1 MSVDLTNATT
11 TIPSS
16 RFGLISIDG
25 DQSVSLNTFSGTGTL
40 TITQGINTTPNG
52 IGMSAVGIAYD
63 NGTTTTSTSW
73 DTLSNKIAS
82 LSAVAPN
89 ALNASLLVVNETIS
103 IQNEDTAPTRVI
115 NTSAGSNTGGEHF
128 GVAWVGNSLPFVME
142 TLDATDLVVQDTIL
156 NIKQGGGGTNQIIL
170 NSSSATITITDGT
183 NTNILTPVASAPVLS
198 SVLSAGNNAGGQS
211 ITNVNDIACVSIN
224 STSYPPPAPSL
235 SSVLSA
241 GNNAGGQT
249 IDGVYNINTTF
260 INGSSITSV
269 GLLWSDFN
277 AQNAYN
283 NLPSSNAYALDNSIG
298 SQAETRATGFYCYNN
313 GSLMGQSCST
323 LITPYTWSQQVASN
337 EWLRYDYNGGS
348 AYFKL
353 GYDNGSN
360 GTTFS
365 QIDNGVFISYQ
376 KSFST
381 GYEWRGR
388 FIMEADNGLI
398 IQSKDET
405 NNIYKPIKLNASDC
419 FLNDGVSSVS
429 LKPKITGVIN
439 GSANWSIGAGGWNNI
454 VSATFGMS
462 SAWTGSK
469 NFAVSLSF
477 NNYDAQENTASLYYY
492 VVENG
497 TTFYPYTSSSSY
509 AVPCFAHSGYANN
522 STTAT
527 TTDILIINNTS
538 GGSTISLYINI
549 AHNGGTWSGNGF
561 WSFTL
566 TEV

>member
-1 MSVDLTNATT
+1 MADGKTIEHTGLIQIFRSANEDRKIILSAEH
-11 TIPSS
+11 TIPPT
-16 RFGLISIDG
+16 LSITKNH
-25 DQSVSLNTFSGTGTL
+25 L
-40 TITQGINTTPNG
+40 TTPIG
-52 IGMSAVGIAYD
+52 IAISSDGIAYD
-63 NGTTTTSTSW
+63 NGTTISNTTWT
-73 DTLSNKIAS
+73 TLQDKIAS
-82 LSAVAPN
+82 VEAVAPN
-89 ALNASLLVVNETIS
+89 GGNASLLVVNKEVAV
-103 IQNEDTAPTRVI
+103 QNADTSPTRVI
-115 NTSAGSNTGGEHF
+115 DTMAGDPTTVGEHF
-128 GVAWVGNSLPFVME
+128 GISWVGDTKPFIME

-156 NIKQGGGGTNQIIL
+156 NVKQGGGGTNQIIL
-170 NSSSATITITDGT
+170 NSSSASITITDGT
-183 NTNILTPVASAPVLS
+183 NTNIITSVASAPVLS

-211 ITNVNDIACVSIN
+211 ITNLNDLGCSTIN
-224 STSYPPPAPSL
+224 GTSYPPPAPNL

-241 GNNAGGQT
+241 GNDAGGQDIT
-249 IDGVYNINTTF
+249 NVNNINTTY

-269 GLLWSDFN
+269 GLTWSDFN

-313 GSLMGQSCST
+313 GSLIGQSCST
-323 LITPYTWSQQVASN
+323 LITPYFWSQQVASN
-337 EWLRYDYNGGS
+337 EWLRYDYNS
-348 AYFKL
+348 ANPYFKL

-365 QIDNGVFISYQ
+365 QIDNGVFITYQ
-376 KSFST
+376 KSFGT

-398 IQSKDET
+398 ISSKDET

-419 FLNDGVSSVS
+419 FLNDGISSVS
-429 LKPKITGVIN
+429 LKPKITGSAN
-439 GSANWSIGAGGWNNI
+439 GSANWSISAGSWSNI

-462 SAWTGSK
+462 SAWSGSK

-492 VVENG
+492 VIENG
-497 TTFYPYTSSSSY
+497 SAYYPFTSNSGY

-527 TTDILIINNTS
+527 TTDILTINNTS
-538 GGSTISLYINI
+538 GGSTITLYINI
-549 AHNGGTWSGNGF
+549 AHSGGTWSGNGF

-566 TEV
+566 TEI